1 MTDEEGNNPS
11 EMPFL
16 DHLEELRWRLMKV
29 LSGILCGSILSFL
42 VVDKIIA
49 LLINPVYGVNTPLN
63 LQVLQI
69 QGMFIIKWGLSFIC
83 GSILSLPLITYQ
95 IWEFVSPGLHL
106 KEKKIVFPLIL
117 FTFISFIT
125 GIMFAYFT
133 LIPISLNFFTSMGYN
148 AIQNNFSIN
157 YYFSFIT
164 WLMIGCGSLFELP
177 VLIFILARLN
187 IATPSFLKHYRKHAI
202 ISIMILSAIITPP
215 DPVSLIIM
223 TIPLILIYEISIGVA
238 YLAKPRLS
246 SGSNS

>member
-1 MTDEEGNNPS
+1 MTDEEGNTPS

-16 DHLEELRWRLMKV
+16 DHLDELRWRLMKV
-29 LSGILCGSILSFL
+29 LAGILCGSILSFL

-83 GSILSLPLITYQ
+83 GSIISLPLITYQ
-95 IWEFVSPGLHL
+95 ICEFVFPGLHL
-106 KEKKIVFPLIL
+106 KERKIALPLIL
-117 FTFISFIT
+117 FTFISFIS
-125 GIMFAYFT
+125 GIMFAYFI
-133 LIPISLNFFTSMGYN
+133 LIPISLNFFTSMGYTG
-148 AIQNNFSIN
+148 IQNNFSIN

-164 WLMIGCGSLFELP
+164 WLMIGCGTIFELP

-187 IATPSFLKHYRKHAI
+187 IATPSFLKYYRKHAI
-202 ISIMILSAIITPP
+202 IGIMILSAIITPP

-238 YLAKPRLS
+238 HLAKPRLS
-246 SGSNS
+246 SGSKS